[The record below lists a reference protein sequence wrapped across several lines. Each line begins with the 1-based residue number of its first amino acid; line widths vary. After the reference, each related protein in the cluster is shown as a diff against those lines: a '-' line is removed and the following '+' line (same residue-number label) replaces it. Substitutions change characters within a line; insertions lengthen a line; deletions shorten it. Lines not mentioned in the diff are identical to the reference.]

1 MINFVMADIPGM
13 LYYKNVLET
22 MNEAIM
28 KHLDEFIINSVSK
41 QDCINVHC
49 INDKTYVNVV
59 GTEGINVFIN
69 HGIADKQY
77 RNGGKDNQFDYVLA
91 PSESWKKMLIARGVK
106 EEIIF
111 IAGYP
116 KIDYYYNEKYEKTN
130 NTKKNVL
137 WCPTHN
143 TNLKCKNGTSSN
155 PKLRE
160 YIEIISEKY
169 NFIENTHPYNNNQ
182 HKSTIFELLE
192 ADVVISDFSSMI
204 YESLIIGKPV
214 VFPDWICRKIILSA
228 HGNTFEG
235 RVYKED
241 IGYHAGSIAELME
254 CIEEAIEKGLD
265 EKDIAFAEEML
276 PEKFRGTS
284 GKYIAEFLLE
294 LEDKYKL

>member
-22 MNEAIM
+22 MNEPIM
-28 KHLDEFIINSVSK
+28 KHLKGYEITSVSK
-41 QDCINVHC
+41 AKCINVHC
-49 INDKTYVNVV
+49 INDKSYVDVV

-91 PSESWKKMLIARGVK
+91 PSESWKKVLIARGVK
-106 EEIIF
+106 EEKIF

-116 KIDYYYNEKYEKTN
+116 KIDYYFSEEYKHIENID
-130 NTKKNVL
+130 KKVL

-143 TNLKCKNGTSSN
+143 TNLKCTNGSSSN

-160 YIEIISEKY
+160 YIDIISEKY

-182 HKSTIFELLE
+182 HRSTMFELLE

-214 VFPDWICRKIILSA
+214 VFPDWICRWIILSA

-235 RVYKED
+235 RVYGED
-241 IGYHAGSIAELME
+241 IGYHADSIEELME

-265 EKDIAFAEEML
+265 EKDIAFAEEIL
-276 PEKFRGTS
+276 PTKFRGTS

-294 LEDKYKL
+294 LEDKL